1 MGPWES
7 EGMQPLSV
15 GAEASI
21 FQSDFL
27 GRKAIVKKRAAKAYR
42 HPVLDQRLRSA
53 RTRKEARLLREA
65 RRAGVR
71 TPMVYDVDLKESTL
85 VMEFIDGDKV
95 RELLEERPEEAD
107 AVCYRIGADLGRLH
121 SNRIAHGDL
130 TTSNMI
136 LMPDGQLCFLDISMG
151 ESMAELEALG
161 VDIQL
166 FHRAFLSAHSSLAP
180 SYESFLRG
188 YLEHQDQGRM
198 VLERAEEIRN
208 RGRYT

>member
-1 MGPWES
+1 
-7 EGMQPLSV
+7 MQPLSV

-27 GRKAIVKKRAAKAYR
+27 GRKAIVKKRTAKAYR
-42 HPVLDQRLRSA
+42 HPTLDQRLRNA
-53 RTRKEARLLREA
+53 CTRKEARLLREA

-71 TPMVYDVDLKESTL
+71 TPMVYDVDLSESTL
-85 VMEFIDGDKV
+85 VMEYIEGDKV
-95 RELLEERPEEAD
+95 RELLEQRPEMAD
-107 AVCYRIGADLGRLH
+107 EVCYRIGADLGRLH
-121 SNRIAHGDL
+121 SHRIAHGDL

-136 LMPDGQLCFLDISMG
+136 LMPDGTLCFLDISLG

-161 VDIQL
+161 VDLQL
-166 FHRAFLSAHSSLAP
+166 FHRAFLSAHSTLAD
-180 SYESFLRG
+180 SYDSFLKG
-188 YLEHQDQGRM
+188 YMDHQEKGRS